1 MMNIHRFRLQLPC
14 FALLTGKFPELNVL
28 QARHAG
34 HSKWSNIK
42 FKKMIIDNARA
53 KVFGK
58 MSLEIIQAVK
68 ENGADPSH
76 NSKLDGL
83 ILKAKSISMPKDKIE
98 TSIKNALRN
107 STEKRSKLLLQA
119 RGPGKCGLLLDV
131 LTPNAARSKHEIKGI
146 LKKNEVTYIEDG
158 SVLFMFEHKGVVA
171 VDGDSLSKSE
181 TEGVIKEMAEEI
193 AIMIEAEN
201 VLFADNDGRKVFQFI
216 CEPMEV
222 IRLQKQLQSEYSNL
236 IIQSADVQYLA
247 KTLIGLPDEL
257 MHKTD
262 KLINTIN
269 EHPDVLNVYDNVIG
283 YPSSTIKLT
292 NHYEEFT

>member
-1 MMNIHRFRLQLPC
+1 MNIHRFRLQLPC
-14 FALLTGKFPELNVL
+14 FALLSGNFPELNVF

-68 ENGADPSH
+68 ENGPDPSH

-83 ILKAKSISMPKDKIE
+83 ILKAKSMSMPKDKIE

-171 VDGDSLSKSE
+171 VDGGSLSESE

-201 VLFADNDGRKVFQFI
+201 VLFDDNDGRKVIQFI

-222 IRLQKQLQSEYSNL
+222 IHLRKQLQSEYSNL

-292 NHYEEFT
+292 NQYEEFT